1 MFFSRMSRR
10 SFLNLSLGSMAGMT
24 LGLQADA
31 QTSNSQQ
38 LIAIPQKT
46 FIPPLFC
53 TAYITPDAPGQGG
66 QEAMVA
72 KYPLA
77 NVAQDDSV
85 VFRRWRD
92 KVKSL
97 NPDILMLGYQVVIQE
112 TKVPG
117 PGHQRLS
124 RVKNSFCSYP
134 GGFVPT
140 VPGAFSG
147 DTSRIY
153 DPRTAE
159 WRTAFLDACNDT
171 LASYPY
177 DGLFLDQCTVFFKA
191 SPFLWIRE
199 EMLAALRETLLE
211 LRKAHPNIISV
222 GNSSYNFA
230 GLNGEMN
237 EGRPNDLQKEMA
249 PFAGH
254 VPPRIEMMQT
264 MLRYA
269 NDINT
274 VKREMAIAHAYGA
287 FYGACV
293 DGSHVLWFDEFD
305 AVIAAFNKTRNK
317 TASQIKNAVSG
328 A

>member
-1 MFFSRMSRR
+1 MFSSRMSRR

-77 NVAQDDSV
+77 NVAQDDNV

-134 GGFVPT
+134 GGMVPT
-140 VPGAFSG
+140 VPGAFPG

-153 DPRTAE
+153 DPRTAV

-191 SPFLWIRE
+191 SPLPWVRE
-199 EMLAALRETLLE
+199 EMLVALRETLLE
-211 LRKAHPNIISV
+211 LRKAHPNIIIV

-317 TASQIKNAVSG
+317 TASQIKNGVSG

>member
-1 MFFSRMSRR
+1 MLSSRMSRR

-24 LGLQADA
+24 LGFQADA

-38 LIAIPQKT
+38 LIAVPQKT

-77 NVAQDDSV
+77 NVPQDNSII
-85 VFRRWRD
+85 FRRWRD

-97 NPDILMLGYQVVIQE
+97 NPEILMLGYQMVIQE

-117 PGHQRLS
+117 PGHNRLN
-124 RVKNSFCSYP
+124 RVKNSFCTYP
-134 GGFVPT
+134 GGYAPT
-140 VPGAFSG
+140 VPGAFPG
-147 DTSRIY
+147 DLSRVF
-153 DPRTAE
+153 DPRTIE
-159 WRTAFLDACNDT
+159 WRNGFLDACSET

-177 DGLFLDQCTVFFKA
+177 DGLFLDQCTVFTKA
-191 SPFLWIRE
+191 APLPWERK
-199 EMLAALRETLLE
+199 EMLEALRETLLE
-211 LRKAHPNIISV
+211 LRKRHPQAILV
-222 GNSSYNFA
+222 GNSSHSFA

-237 EGRPNDLQKEMA
+237 EGRLNDIPKEMA

-254 VPPRIEMMQT
+254 AQPRVELLQT
-264 MLRYA
+264 IIRRA
-269 NDINT
+269 DDVDT
-274 VKREMAIAHAYGA
+274 VMSDMAIAHSYGA

-293 DGSHVLWFDEFD
+293 EGTHVLWFDVFD
-305 AVIAAFNKTRNK
+305 EVISSYKKNRAVPI
-317 TASQIKNAVSG
+317 IK
-328 A
+328 